1 MKKGVTILSVFVLLI
16 GLVTVRYFQNTLF
29 YDPLLEFF
37 NSEYVASQ
45 LPELE
50 FGKLVSSLLFRY
62 VLNMFLS
69 LGVIWVVFR
78 SKEVLRLSI
87 LVYVAFLIL
96 FGGIFTFLLLQYQPG
111 QYLPLFY
118 VRRLLIQPI
127 LLLLLIPAFY
137 FYRKK

>member
-1 MKKGVTILSVFVLLI
+1 MKKGVTILLVFVLLI
-16 GLVTVRYFQNTLF
+16 GLVAVRYFQNTLF

-62 VLNMFLS
+62 MLNMLLS
-69 LGVIWVVFR
+69 LGIIWVVFR

-87 LVYVAFLIL
+87 LVYVIFLIL

-137 FYRKK
+137 FYRKN

>member
-1 MKKGVTILSVFVLLI
+1 MVFVLLI
-16 GLVTVRYFQNTLF
+16 GLVAVRYFQNTLF

-45 LPELE
+45 LPKLE

-62 VLNMFLS
+62 ALNTLLS
-69 LGVIWVVFR
+69 LGVIWLVFR

-87 LVYVAFLIL
+87 SVYIAFLIL